1 MTTDQ
6 IKQQLQ
12 DLYVEHETIKSAR
25 NQEYHQA
32 VLPFLQDVINPTIQ
46 VEINYSYQLSVYLK
60 PVDNTITWS
69 NLCEIYYRVGY
80 RGDPEQETFTG
91 LELSYYTTGAETT
104 NDRGKYE
111 LNRLQVIGK
120 VADLL
125 LTKEKEML
133 AAAQAVYDKYKDSN
147 KEFYYRLGDLQ
158 RRLTQAEDLQR
169 QDEYENFLLT
179 ALKEITFPE
188 TVSIDM
194 SSDSAYKADWYN
206 IVSFRVVERS
216 ASGKTFTI
224 ELGVKSWHNE
234 GKVHYSTIKVKAD
247 KLRKLYYNYL
257 RGHINK

>member
-12 DLYVEHETIKSAR
+12 DHYVEHKASKSAQD
-25 NQEYHQA
+25 QEYHQA
-32 VLPFLQDVINPTIQ
+32 VVSFLQDIIDPSIR
-46 VEINYSYQLSVYLK
+46 VETSYSYQLSVYLK

-69 NLCEIYYRVGY
+69 NLCEIYYRMGY

-91 LELSYYTTGAETT
+91 LELSYYTTGADTN
-104 NDRGKYE
+104 NDRGRYE

-133 AAAQAVYDKYKDSN
+133 AAVQTVYDKYKDSN
-147 KEFYYRLGDLQ
+147 KEFYYRLEDLQ
-158 RRLTQAEDLQR
+158 RRLTQAEDLER
-169 QDEYENFLLT
+169 QNEYDNFLVT
-179 ALKEITFPE
+179 TMKEITFPE
-188 TVSIDM
+188 TISIDM
-194 SSDSAYKADWYN
+194 SSDSAFRPDWYN
-206 IVSFRVVERS
+206 IETFRIVERS

-224 ELGVKSWHNE
+224 ELGMKSWHNE
-234 GKVHYSTIKVKAD
+234 GKLYYRTEKVRAD
-247 KLRKLYYNYL
+247 KLRKIYYKYL